1 MGEFVDPGTALAHLA
16 ALLLVAAM
24 LVTSMRRL
32 RMLALGAGIAAL
44 VHLAMA
50 RQFGPALFWVALFVL
65 ANAAQLAIL
74 RYRSRMGDMDR
85 EERELLEHVLRVEEP
100 ASQRRMLG
108 LLEWRDAAVG
118 EVLIRQ
124 GETGP
129 PLVYIA
135 GGAAAIEHDG
145 RLVGVCGTGD
155 FLGEMSLVSG
165 ERATASVTVTNPM
178 RIAVF
183 DRDALSQ
190 LARSVP
196 EIRHALDRAVNR
208 GLAAKVLRMNKAASE
223 R

>member
-1 MGEFVDPGTALAHLA
+1 MGDFVDPGALAHLA

-24 LVTSMRRL
+24 LASSMRRL
-32 RMLALGAGIAAL
+32 RMFALGAGIVAL
-44 VHLAMA
+44 VHLAIVRRFDA
-50 RQFGPALFWVALFVL
+50 ALFWVVLFVF

-74 RYRSRMGDMDR
+74 RYRSRAGDMDR

-118 EVLIRQ
+118 DVLIRQ
-124 GETGP
+124 GQIGP
-129 PLVYIA
+129 PLIYIA

-145 RLVGVCGTGD
+145 RLVGVCGAGD

-165 ERATASVTVTNPM
+165 ERATASVTVTNAM
-178 RIAVF
+178 RVAVF
-183 DRDALSQ
+183 DRDALAQ
-190 LARSVP
+190 LARLVP

-208 GLAAKVLRMNKAASE
+208 GLAAKVLRMNKGALRS
-223 R
+223 

>member
-1 MGEFVDPGTALAHLA
+1 MGDFVDPGMALAHLA

-24 LVTSMRRL
+24 LATSTRSM
-32 RMLALGAGIAAL
+32 RMLALAAGVAAL
-44 VHLAMA
+44 VHLTMA
-50 RQFGPALFWVALFVL
+50 QRFDAALFWTLLFVF
-65 ANAAQLAIL
+65 ANAARLAIL
-74 RYRSRMGDMDR
+74 RARSRVGDMDR

-100 ASQRRMLG
+100 DSQRRMLG

-124 GETGP
+124 GQVGP
-129 PLVYIA
+129 PLIYIA

-145 RLVGVCGTGD
+145 RLVGVCGSGD

-165 ERATASVTVTNPM
+165 ERATASVTVTNAM

-183 DRDALSQ
+183 DRDALAQ

-208 GLAAKVLRMNKAASE
+208 GLAAKVLRMNKTASGA
-223 R
+223 